1 MLSKKLPKI
10 NFIGNKDKIASWI
23 CSYFPKKYNKVL
35 DIFSGGISISYE
47 AKKLGYEVYSND
59 ILKVNYHL
67 AHALIENKENTLSQ
81 DDIDLI
87 FSGKPLKGFM
97 YRNYKNVHFFSKEC
111 MELDLYK
118 KNIDKLKNNFKKSL
132 ALSLLRRS
140 MIRKMPYSRFN
151 ILWKK
156 IIQLRDE
163 EFSYKHYR
171 RKRAYH
177 NQSIK
182 YHFLSNLKSYNE
194 AIFDNKKNNK
204 AFNLDVYE
212 AIKKIKADIIYLDPP
227 YTGTMNDYFSF
238 YGLVDNYFTSKK
250 NKRFKNSFIDKKE
263 SIKNFEKL
271 FSRLKKFKYCFLS
284 YNNQSYPTKED
295 LLKILKNNFKK
306 VKLVEKK
313 HNYQITGKN
322 KKGTNT
328 EFLFII
334 KNE

>member
-1 MLSKKLPKI
+1 MRDLSCYTTEHSDFYHLLTNYCNRHINMLTKSFEKHTVIRTKNKRSKI
-10 NFIGNKDKIASWI
+10 NAVSLYYGI
-23 CSYFPKKYNKVL
+23 PK
-35 DIFSGGISISYE
+35 
-47 AKKLGYEVYSND
+47 A
-59 ILKVNYHL
+59 
-67 AHALIENKENTLSQ
+67 
-81 DDIDLI
+81 
-87 FSGKPLKGFM
+87 
-97 YRNYKNVHFFSKEC
+97 
-111 MELDLYK
+111 
-118 KNIDKLKNNFKKSL
+118 
-132 ALSLLRRS
+132 
-140 MIRKMPYSRFN
+140 
-151 ILWKK
+151 
-156 IIQLRDE
+156 
-163 EFSYKHYR
+163 
-171 RKRAYH
+171 
-177 NQSIK
+177 
-182 YHFLSNLKSYNE
+182 
-194 AIFDNKKNNK
+194 
-204 AFNLDVYE
+204 E

>member
-1 MLSKKLPKI
+1 MI
-10 NFIGNKDKIASWI
+10 RFVD
-23 CSYFPKKYNKVL
+23 
-35 DIFSGGISISYE
+35 
-47 AKKLGYEVYSND
+47 
-59 ILKVNYHL
+59 
-67 AHALIENKENTLSQ
+67 
-81 DDIDLI
+81 
-87 FSGKPLKGFM
+87 
-97 YRNYKNVHFFSKEC
+97 
-111 MELDLYK
+111 
-118 KNIDKLKNNFKKSL
+118 FKL
-132 ALSLLRRS
+132 ALGEVIIDNDVIEDEAGWEKGQIELKTG
-140 MIRKMPYSRFN
+140 IIKRFTTSESSEY
-151 ILWKK
+151 L
-156 IIQLRDE
+156 
-163 EFSYKHYR
+163 
-171 RKRAYH
+171 A
-177 NQSIK
+177 
-182 YHFLSNLKSYNE
+182 
-194 AIFDNKKNNK
+194 
-204 AFNLDVYE
+204 YE

-238 YGLVDNYFTSKK
+238 YGLIDNYFISKK

-306 VKLVEKK
+306 VNLVEKK